1 MNSTLQERDIEFY
14 FSTRQDADLTNV
26 EKTQKLFEKVKPTFV
41 IHLAALVGG
50 LFANMA
56 DKVGFLEKNL
66 AINHNVISSSYKVGV
81 KRLVCVLSTCV
92 YPDKVESYPI

>member
-1 MNSTLQERDIEFY
+1 MTTTLKEGDIEFY
-14 FSTRQDADLTNV
+14 FATRQDADLTNLQ
-26 EKTQKLFEKVKPTFV
+26 ETQKLFEKVKPMFV

-81 KRLVCVLSTCV
+81 KRLVCVLSTCI
-92 YPDKVESYPI
+92 YPDKV